1 MPAADI
7 AAPVPLPNFAA
18 ALKERKS
25 ARILAIGSSS
35 TAGIGATSTSAT
47 YPSQLEAILETALK
61 GVDIQIVSRG
71 VSGEV
76 AEIAAERI
84 PSEVAVNKP
93 DLVLWQLGTNDALA
107 RISPEEFEATVRS
120 AIRWLKENKIDIVL
134 VGMQY
139 TPRLARD
146 ANYSAIRGSLQRA
159 ASAENVLYV
168 RRYDAMRFIS
178 QTHANLEL
186 LSRDNFHLND
196 LGYQCM
202 AEHVAHAVIVGAFVF
217 PDFPWRDRGRRR
229 AVPRPTNSRPQG
241 VVGGPVQG
249 QLHLQKRRGRL
260 HEVAERHFSREIFR
274 GAEQQRNRRRQKII
288 GAGQKYDPRLT
299 LDHAAPFA
307 PEAPQMAAKIGAIA
321 AISLKR
327 VVLFELVPNRRQR
340 VAKIPSAAA
349 LCSTLATSGRPNSH
363 MLAT

>member
-1 MPAADI
+1 MAIGMARKTASNFGARIGFALAFELVLTFSPRAQEGARPAAPPPLSSACDVPAADI

-35 TAGIGATSTSAT
+35 TTGVGATSTGKT

-61 GVDIQIVSRG
+61 GVDIQIINRG

-84 PSEVAVNKP
+84 PSEVAINKP
-93 DLVLWQLGTNDALA
+93 DLVLWQLGTNDALL
-107 RISPEEFEATVRS
+107 RISPEEFENTVRS
-120 AIRWLKENKIDIVL
+120 TIRWLKGNKIDIVL

-139 TPRLARD
+139 APRLARD
-146 ANYSAIRGSLQRA
+146 ANSTAIRGSLQHA
-159 ASAENVLYV
+159 AAAENVLYV

-202 AEHVAHAVIVGAFVF
+202 AEHVAHAVIVGAFVKN
-217 PDFPWRDRGRRR
+217 
-229 AVPRPTNSRPQG
+229 ARP
-241 VVGGPVQG
+241 VG
-249 QLHLQKRRGRL
+249 
-260 HEVAERHFSREIFR
+260 
-274 GAEQQRNRRRQKII
+274 N
-288 GAGQKYDPRLT
+288 
-299 LDHAAPFA
+299 
-307 PEAPQMAAKIGAIA
+307 
-321 AISLKR
+321 
-327 VVLFELVPNRRQR
+327 
-340 VAKIPSAAA
+340 
-349 LCSTLATSGRPNSH
+349 
-363 MLAT
+363 

>member
-1 MPAADI
+1 MRPAAPPLSSACDVPAADI
-7 AAPVPLPNFAA
+7 AAPASLPNFAA

-35 TAGIGATSTSAT
+35 TAGVGATSASAT

-61 GVDIQIVSRG
+61 GVDIQIVNRG

-202 AEHVAHAVIVGAFVF
+202 AEHVAHAVIVGAFVKN
-217 PDFPWRDRGRRR
+217 
-229 AVPRPTNSRPQG
+229 ARP
-241 VVGGPVQG
+241 VG
-249 QLHLQKRRGRL
+249 
-260 HEVAERHFSREIFR
+260 
-274 GAEQQRNRRRQKII
+274 N
-288 GAGQKYDPRLT
+288 
-299 LDHAAPFA
+299 
-307 PEAPQMAAKIGAIA
+307 
-321 AISLKR
+321 
-327 VVLFELVPNRRQR
+327 
-340 VAKIPSAAA
+340 
-349 LCSTLATSGRPNSH
+349 
-363 MLAT
+363 